1 MQPTNWQQA
10 TVIQRAIACL
20 SLLALVACAAP
31 TGDRAAPTTQ
41 DRTTGERS
49 LAPPAPSGEVA
60 VARLESAR
68 VQIGYPAVSLSQ
80 LPLRAAEVRGF
91 FLDEALDVTFIRM
104 GSNVAIP
111 ALAARELD
119 FLTASGSVARAAAI
133 QDFPFRIVLIS
144 AIKPLH
150 TLHVR
155 DEIRTPADLRGK
167 TLAVSSVGA
176 TQDLFTRRVL
186 LGLGLQP
193 DRDVG
198 IVPVGPD
205 APRLAAMEQNLVQG
219 TVLPPPANVQA
230 ELQGLRMLAHAADF
244 VDVPQSGLGLQVNTV
259 QERPDMVRRV
269 LRAAVRGLRYVH
281 QERDGTIAVIQE
293 WTEVDSAAAAK
304 AYELSLPSYSE
315 NGIFTDKS
323 VDEDLQ
329 LAREEGAL
337 PEGKVVSR
345 EQVRD
350 MAPLRAVLREM
361 NVPE

>member
-1 MQPTNWQQA
+1 
-10 TVIQRAIACL
+10 VIHRTLFCL
-20 SLLALVACAAP
+20 SLVALVACATP
-31 TGDRAAPTTQ
+31 TGDRAAPRASQ

-49 LAPPAPSGEVA
+49 LSPPSQSGEA
-60 VARLESAR
+60 PTARVEIAR

-80 LPLRAAEVRGF
+80 LPMRVAEVRGF

-119 FLTASGSVARAAAI
+119 FLTATGSVVRASAV
-133 QDFPFRIVLIS
+133 QDFPLRVVLIS
-144 AIKPLH
+144 AVKPLH

-155 DEIRTPADLRGK
+155 DEIRTPADLRGR

-219 TVLPPPANVQA
+219 TLLPPPANVQA
-230 ELQGLRMLAHAADF
+230 ELQGFRMLAHAADF
-244 VDVPQSGLGLQVNTV
+244 VDMPQAGLGLQVNTL
-259 QERPDMVRRV
+259 QERPEVVRRV
-269 LRAAVRGLRYVH
+269 LRASVRGLHYVH
-281 QERDGTIAVIQE
+281 QEREGTIAVIQE
-293 WTEVDSAAAAK
+293 WTEADPPSAVK
-304 AYELSLPSYSE
+304 AYELSLPSYSH

-337 PEGKVVSR
+337 PHDKVVTR